1 MKILVVGGGG
11 REHAIVWKLS
21 QSVKKPEIHCA
32 PGNGGIAS
40 LAVCVPIRATDVSA
54 MVAYAKKE
62 RFDLV
67 VVAPDDPLALGMVD
81 RLEEAGIRA
90 FGPNAAAAR
99 IEASKVFAKDLMKKY
114 GIPTSGYRVF
124 DSPGAALT
132 HLAGCEYPTVVKAD
146 GLALGKGVI
155 ICRTEEEAKA
165 AVHRIMVER
174 AFGEAG
180 ARVIVEDYIEGP
192 EVTVLCF
199 VDGTH
204 MVPMVS
210 SQDHKPVFDGDRGP
224 NTGGMGTFA
233 PTPKYTPE
241 VEDEVARTIL
251 LPTVKAM
258 ALEGIPFKGVL
269 YFGLMLTKDGPRV
282 LEYNARFGDP
292 ETQAVLPLLKTDL
305 IDIMEATIDGR
316 LDAMQVQWEQG
327 AAVCVVMASGGY
339 PGAYEKG
346 YEITGLDALG
356 DKDDIIVFH
365 AGTRVEDGRTLT
377 AGGRVLG
384 VTAVARDIAGA
395 REKAYAAVERIRF
408 TGAHYRRD
416 IGHK

>member
-1 MKILVVGGGG
+1 
-11 REHAIVWKLS
+11 
-21 QSVKKPEIHCA
+21 
-32 PGNGGIAS
+32 
-40 LAVCVPIRATDVSA
+40 
-54 MVAYAKKE
+54 
-62 RFDLV
+62 
-67 VVAPDDPLALGMVD
+67 MVD

-124 DSPGAALT
+124 DSPEAALA

-165 AVHRIMVER
+165 AVRRIMVER

-241 VEDEVARTIL
+241 VEDEVTRTIL